1 MKYRIG
7 HISNNKV
14 DALILA
20 VSHREYRLLDAVEL
34 RKLVRG
40 DKPVLIDV
48 KCIKSIGELKAQGF
62 ALWRL

>member
-1 MKYRIG
+1 MVLK
-7 HISNNKV
+7 SW
-14 DALILA
+14 LA